1 MRSSDERKRIQY
13 RWETREIGVPWR
25 VVLTT
30 LGACGNVSQSA
41 RVAFNRWRR
50 ADEGRA
56 HLGLRIA
63 HHLYT
68 GLESGGKTVDSLHL
82 ELFRLAPHQIHHR
95 PLVTPPVTDAMASVR
110 ARRAERA
117 GAVTVD
123 RRRRYHWQ
131 PVHGHAVTAATGLAQ
146 YRDVEKIRASWYGWK
161 RYRQDSGAWDLAE
174 AAAWR
179 LRIDTTDP
187 SRIVGIVTD
196 IRLPPP
202 AGAPPIAAEPGA
214 DRVLA
219 AVADLPAGWPLAPDA
234 ASDW

>member
-1 MRSSDERKRIQY
+1 MRSNDERKRIQY
-13 RWETREIGVPWR
+13 RWGSRVIGQPWR
-25 VVLTT
+25 VILETA
-30 LGACGNVSQSA
+30 GACGGVSQSA
-41 RVAFNRWRR
+41 RVAFNRWRA
-50 ADEGRA
+50 ADAGRA
-56 HLGLRIA
+56 HLGLLLT
-63 HHLYT
+63 HHWYT
-68 GLESGGKTVDSLHL
+68 GPESGGRKVDSLHL
-82 ELFRLAPHQIHHR
+82 ELFRLAPHQIRR
-95 PLVTPPVTDAMASVR
+95 PPLKPPPAADAMASVR

-117 GAVTVD
+117 AAVTVD

-131 PVHGHAVTAATGLAQ
+131 PVHGHAVTATTGRAQ
-146 YRDVEKIRASWYGWK
+146 YRDVEKMRASWYGWK
-161 RYRQDSGAWDLAE
+161 RHRQDSGVWDLAE

-219 AVADLPAGWPLAPDA
+219 AVADLPAGWPLAPDPP
-234 ASDW
+234 SDW